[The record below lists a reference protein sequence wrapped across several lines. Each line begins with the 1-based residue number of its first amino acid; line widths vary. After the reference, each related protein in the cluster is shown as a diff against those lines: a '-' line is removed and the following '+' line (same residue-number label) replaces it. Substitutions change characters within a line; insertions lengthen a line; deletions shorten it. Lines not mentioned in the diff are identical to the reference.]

1 MCEVT
6 TVMMVAGFALSAVST
21 VVGTM
26 QQQQAAQAQYEAE
39 VAYQQQ
45 LYAQQK
51 AFYEAQTASIQQ
63 SYQAQQETISEQISQ
78 INAQTV
84 DQMSLAA
91 RNALKEQAR
100 VRVAAGESGLGGI
113 TMTRLENE
121 PLFNLGTD
129 IASLEANRASAVKQA
144 QLRAKGIQADTQG
157 QLNTVYSQ
165 ASQRL
170 PRPSYNGPSWLGAG
184 LTIAGQSLNT
194 AGKITSYQDNKDLM
208 AKTYGVK

>member
-6 TVMMVAGFALSAVST
+6 TIMIAGFALSAATTVVST
-21 VVGTM
+21 I

-63 SYQAQQETISEQISQ
+63 SYEAQQETISEQISQ

-113 TMTRLENE
+113 TMARLENE

-129 IASLEANRASAVKQA
+129 IATLEANRASAVKQA
-144 QLRAKGIQADTQG
+144 QLRAKGIQAETQG
-157 QLNTVYSQ
+157 QLNTIYSQ

-170 PRPSYNGPSWLGAG
+170 PSPTYNGPSWLGAG
-184 LTIAGQSLNT
+184 LTIAGQGLST
-194 AGKITSYQDNKDLM
+194 AAGIKSYQANKDLM
-208 AKTYGVK
+208 SKAYGVT